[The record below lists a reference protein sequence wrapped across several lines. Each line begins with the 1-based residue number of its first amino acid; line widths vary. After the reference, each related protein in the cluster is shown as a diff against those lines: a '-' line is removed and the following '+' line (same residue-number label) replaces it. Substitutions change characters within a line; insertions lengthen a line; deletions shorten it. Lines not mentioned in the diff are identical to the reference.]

1 MTSLLPFVI
10 PFAVYEM
17 KKKGQRRIYVCS
29 YIINDDTSIYF
40 YSRQNSIPGDISFE
54 KGKDNCS
61 DLSSP
66 RSRQGWSTG
75 SLRGD
80 PREVGQLSSQLPL

>member
-29 YIINDDTSIYF
+29 YIINDVTSIYF
-40 YSRQNSIPGDISFE
+40 YSRQNSIPGDISC
-54 KGKDNCS
+54 N
-61 DLSSP
+61 
-66 RSRQGWSTG
+66 TG
-75 SLRGD
+75 PEDFTYFSKIVWLTSM
-80 PREVGQLSSQLPL
+80 VVN